1 MTTVKFTG
9 RRDHGGGNMKRTP
22 AAVAVAAVMATGVSA
37 CTSSDGTSR
46 EKPRSDGSP
55 TAARTGKGNVPV
67 TESRPR
73 PCKGGTCTWFDARRR
88 WVLNGVTEPQHLT
101 AAKGTEFT
109 KPMRRLRTDM
119 ASVRTEGTDGTSPDN
134 DAVLLALGVH
144 LGLAEKGD
152 DTSWLG
158 EPGEYAP
165 VENASGEKNSG
176 AAGHFVEF
184 SSVQLIETDFRHS
197 CGHGK
202 QRKQTVG
209 HVVNWTASGGGDI
222 RCETP
227 LRKEASAAAR
237 EAVRLSRHW

>member
-1 MTTVKFTG
+1 
-9 RRDHGGGNMKRTP
+9 MKRTL

-37 CTSSDGTSR
+37 CTSSDGTTR
-46 EKPRSDGSP
+46 EQPRPDSSP

-73 PCKGGTCTWFDARRR
+73 PCKGGTYTWFNTQRR

-101 AAKGTEFT
+101 ATKGARFT
-109 KPMRRLRTDM
+109 QPMRRLRTDM

-144 LGLAEKGD
+144 LGLADKGD
-152 DTSWLG
+152 ETSGLG

-165 VENASGEKNSG
+165 VDNAGGEFSGASG
-176 AAGHFVEF
+176 HLVEF

-209 HVVNWTASGGGDI
+209 HVVSWASSGGGDI

-227 LRKEASAAAR
+227 LPKQASAAAR
-237 EAVRLSRHW
+237 EAVRLSCHW

>member
-1 MTTVKFTG
+1 
-9 RRDHGGGNMKRTP
+9 MKRTL
-22 AAVAVAAVMATGVSA
+22 AAVAAAAVMATGVSA
-37 CTSSDGTSR
+37 CTSSDGTTR
-46 EKPRSDGSP
+46 EKRRSDPSP

-73 PCKGGTCTWFDARRR
+73 PCKGGTYTWFNTQRR

-101 AAKGTEFT
+101 TAKGTKFT

-119 ASVRTEGTDGTSPDN
+119 ASVRTEGADGTSPDN

-144 LGLAEKGD
+144 VGLAEKGD
-152 DTSWLG
+152 ETSGLG

-165 VENASGEKNSG
+165 VEGVGGESSGVT
-176 AAGHFVEF
+176 GHLVEF

-202 QRKQTVG
+202 QRIQTVG
-209 HVVNWTASGGGDI
+209 HVVTWTATGGGDI

-227 LRKEASAAAR
+227 LPKRAWAAAR
-237 EAVRLSRHW
+237 EAVRLSCHW

>member
-1 MTTVKFTG
+1 
-9 RRDHGGGNMKRTP
+9 MKRTL

-37 CTSSDGTSR
+37 CTSSDGTTR

-55 TAARTGKGNVPV
+55 TAARTGEGNVPV
-67 TESRPR
+67 TESRSR
-73 PCKGGTCTWFDARRR
+73 PCKGGTYTWFNTRRR

-109 KPMRRLRTDM
+109 KPMSRLRTDM

-152 DTSWLG
+152 ETSGLA

-165 VENASGEKNSG
+165 VDNAGGEFSG
-176 AAGHFVEF
+176 AVGHLVEF
-184 SSVQLIETDFRHS
+184 SSVQLIETDFCHS
-197 CGHGK
+197 CGPGK
-202 QRKQTVG
+202 QREQTVG
-209 HVVNWTASGGGDI
+209 DVVNWTSSGGGDI

-227 LRKEASAAAR
+227 LTKHVSAAAR
-237 EAVRLSRHW
+237 EAVRLSCHW